1 MPCRGAGQEG
11 LMGENIYRIF
21 DGVWNLSLVGGYCVL
36 LVLLARLLLQKAPKW
51 CSYLLWGIV
60 FVRLCCPILPETGIS
75 LIPDKLLSVGT
86 EMTSGQQTVGPGS
99 HGYAEAND
107 TKDIGDVLRR
117 EYDAEEVPDSQ
128 AAEKTMAGGNDNTV
142 MNTDGTQD
150 FSLGTARTES
160 GATVAGVA
168 ASGTDAVIS
177 ETSAGTGTDARAWT
191 YPVWFR
197 VLSMVWLA
205 GMLGFL
211 GYHAYSYLRMRNR
224 IHRPDSS
231 VRQVEPGICEIDGGH
246 LSFVM
251 GLVHPV
257 IYLSSGLD
265 PESRKV
271 VLCHER
277 VHLQRRDYLFKPA
290 ALLICCVHW
299 FNPLVWLAFYLMNMD
314 CEMSCDEKVVKL
326 LGEESKKIYS
336 YTLLEEAS
344 GGEWK
349 RYRGGSICAL
359 LSFGED
365 HVKNRI
371 RHVLDYRKPPFWVM
385 IGAAAVIVVLVVCLC
400 SNPGGNGNGA
410 DTANVSDVSDATEEV
425 TTGEFTED
433 GSDDEGRKTEWLATL
448 EQGIHSREEFSAL
461 FDVDTLEDTRSFAG
475 QDGIQYLECNGVAA
489 RKLHRQILDG
499 DTAAHETYKDPV
511 KAAEALLHLEGGS
524 GEMTELLYEAGRQ
537 YLFFQKDSTRPGEGS
552 VANVHY
558 IFADGSAIDIPMVF
572 AEESSQIWLLSLGDI
587 DSKGRHSYGPLDGE
601 NQARI
606 VYAEYGPQ
614 GVEED
619 PLAGAH
625 PGDYTQV
632 PQGSFRDQYATY
644 QVSSYGI
651 YVATGADAGLD
662 CVVSGYIAPG
672 YAASHWSCVYQDRTF
687 FDTSDQCDYLDCY
700 QDEIESVRL
709 YYLASSDYQDGNL
722 EIWIDIIREYDTS
735 EQSGENGTSDWKL
748 SSAAQDFDKAAFHA
762 EDGYWIFD
770 NSDGSEQLKLP
781 LLSARSVWNGKTAA
795 ELTAEE
801 TDAYAAAQRQ
811 EILTKV
817 GVVYDVSERAAQE
830 TYALLDL
837 DGDGTADR
845 ITLRSRMAQ
854 ALNTPDHSP
863 LDQYAFTVNTTGGEM
878 RTAQNLGNSIYAF
891 SPDGRQI
898 LLALTRKDEQ
908 GQYESFLFRYWN
920 GELQEV
926 GSFAQDIRKIWVQN
940 GQITTG
946 RNSDDIIFAE
956 PNITGTNTILD
967 ARNSDGTPS
976 GAYVETLQ
984 EKISADMVAGK
995 LPFVVT
1001 SAIREN
1007 PLRLEVELTE
1017 MTDENIKIIQSYET
1031 NGSAITFVQSSG
1043 NAQELQ
1049 HNNDSQSQI
1058 ASQISKEDENM
1069 GVKYEKT
1076 AGGSYVVDGDM
1087 LFRYYIVLTG
1097 KKPDAANSTQFI
1109 VLTNDQNIT
1118 YEQVAECF
1126 YSGDNFDS
1134 STGTLLIGMKTI
1146 D

>member
-1 MPCRGAGQEG
+1 MMEG
-11 LMGENIYRIF
+11 IYRLF
-21 DGVWNLSLVGGYCVL
+21 DSIWRLSLVGSYCIL
-36 LVLLARLLLQKAPKW
+36 LVILARFLLKKAPKW

-60 FVRLCCPILPETGIS
+60 FVRLCCPVLPGTRIS
-75 LIPDKLLSVGT
+75 LIPERLLTVGT
-86 EMTSGQQTVGPGS
+86 ATTSAQLTAGNSAGS
-99 HGYAEAND
+99 VDNEGVYNG
-107 TKDIGDVLRR
+107 ILLG
-117 EYDAEEVPDSQ
+117 
-128 AAEKTMAGGNDNTV
+128 DNTV
-142 MNTDGTQD
+142 DVV
-150 FSLGTARTES
+150 LS
-160 GATVAGVA
+160 GADNTENPISGSLEAAGNRE
-168 ASGTDAVIS
+168 G
-177 ETSAGTGTDARAWT
+177 SAPALGQDGNVEGMNEIGDDGVGGIQAPGNVTNALDDG
-191 YPVWFR
+191 YPVDNRYNADGSLQTFR
-197 VLSMVWLA
+197 GLSIVWLLGMA
-205 GMLGFL
+205 GFM
-211 GYHAYSYLRMRNR
+211 GYHAFSYLRMRNR
-224 IHRPDSS
+224 IHRPDSG

-265 PESRKV
+265 PESRNV

-371 RHVLDYRKPPFWVM
+371 RHVLDYRKPPFWMLV
-385 IGAAAVIVVLVVCLC
+385 GAVAVLVILVVCLC
-400 SNPGGNGNGA
+400 SNPGGGTDAVNADNDTETGA
-410 DTANVSDVSDATEEV
+410 DATDMTGTSDETAEGDLTAGEV
-425 TTGEFTED
+425 DYEAA
-433 GSDDEGRKTEWLATL
+433 KTEWLTVF
-448 EQGIHSREEFSAL
+448 EQGIHSREEFSGL
-461 FDVDTLEDTRSFAG
+461 FDVSALEDTRSFAG
-475 QDGIQYLECNGVAA
+475 QDGIQYLGYDGVAA
-489 RKLHRQILDG
+489 RKLHQRILDG
-499 DTAAHETYKDPV
+499 DAVAHETYKDPV
-511 KAAEALLHLEGGS
+511 KAAETLLNLQSGS

-558 IFADGSAIDIPMVF
+558 IFADGSGIDIPMVF
-572 AEESSQIWLLSLGDI
+572 AEESSQIWMLSLGDI

-601 NQARI
+601 NQVRI

-632 PQGSFRDQYATY
+632 SQGSFRDQYATY

-662 CVVSGYIAPG
+662 CVVLGYIAPG
-672 YAASHWSCVYQDRTF
+672 YAASHWSCVYQDRRF

-700 QDEIESVRL
+700 RDEIESVRL
-709 YYLASSDYQDGNL
+709 YYLASSDYQDGDL
-722 EIWIDIIREYDTS
+722 EIWIDTIREYDTS
-735 EQSGENGTSDWKL
+735 GQTGENGVTDWKL
-748 SSAAQDFDKAAFHA
+748 PSEAQDFDKASFRA
-762 EDGYWIFD
+762 EDGYWIFE

-781 LLSARSVWNGKTAA
+781 ILSVRPVWNGKTAA

-801 TDAYAAAQRQ
+801 IDAYAAAQRQ

-863 LDQYAFTVNTTGGEM
+863 LDQYVFTVNTTSGEM

-908 GQYESFLFRYWN
+908 GQYESFLFRYRN

-956 PNITGTNTILD
+956 PNMTGTNTILD
-967 ARNSDGTPS
+967 SRNSDGTPS

-1017 MTDENIKIIQSYET
+1017 MTDENIKIIRSYET
-1031 NGSAITFVQSSG
+1031 NGSAITFAQSSG

-1058 ASQISKEDENM
+1058 APQISKEDEN
-1069 GVKYEKT
+1069 
-1076 AGGSYVVDGDM
+1076 D
-1087 LFRYYIVLTG
+1087 
-1097 KKPDAANSTQFI
+1097 
-1109 VLTNDQNIT
+1109 
-1118 YEQVAECF
+1118 
-1126 YSGDNFDS
+1126 
-1134 STGTLLIGMKTI
+1134 
-1146 D
+1146 

>member
-1 MPCRGAGQEG
+1 MMEG
-11 LMGENIYRIF
+11 IYRLF
-21 DGVWNLSLVGGYCVL
+21 DSIWRLSLVGSYCIL
-36 LVLLARLLLQKAPKW
+36 LVILARFLLKKAPQW

-60 FVRLCCPILPETGIS
+60 FVRLCCPVLPGTRIS
-75 LIPDKLLSVGT
+75 LIPERLLTVGT
-86 EMTSGQQTVGPGS
+86 ATTSAQLIAGNSAESVDNEGVYNGS
-99 HGYAEAND
+99 HHG
-107 TKDIGDVLRR
+107 
-117 EYDAEEVPDSQ
+117 
-128 AAEKTMAGGNDNTV
+128 DNTV
-142 MNTDGTQD
+142 
-150 FSLGTARTES
+150 
-160 GATVAGVA
+160 
-168 ASGTDAVIS
+168 DAVLS
-177 ETSAGTGTDARAWT
+177 RADNTENLNAGTLGAAGNGEGSAPVPGQDGNVEGMNEIGDDGVGGIQTPGNVTNALDDG
-191 YPVWFR
+191 YPVDNRDNADGSLQIFR
-197 VLSMVWLA
+197 VLSIAWLLGMA
-205 GMLGFL
+205 GFM
-211 GYHAYSYLRMRNR
+211 GYHAFSYLRMRHR
-224 IHRPDSS
+224 IRRPDSG
-231 VRQVEPGICEIDGGH
+231 VIQVEPGICEIDGGH

-265 PESRKV
+265 PESRNV

-410 DTANVSDVSDATEEV
+410 DTANVSDISDATEEV

-499 DTAAHETYKDPV
+499 DTAVHETYKDPV

-601 NQARI
+601 NQARV
-606 VYAEYGPQ
+606 VYAEYGPRD
-614 GVEED
+614 ED
-619 PLAGAH
+619 WATVAELSKKWVYVKVSP
-625 PGDYTQV
+625 
-632 PQGSFRDQYATY
+632 GSFADVAATY

-651 YVATGADAGLD
+651 YAATGDDAGLN
-662 CVVSGYIAPG
+662 CMVPGYIVPG
-672 YAASHWSCVYQDRTF
+672 CAAEGRSTVYQNIGEYY
-687 FDTSDQCDYLDCY
+687 TSDSYRQEMAYLKQ
-700 QDEIESVRL
+700 QDSVRL
-709 YYLASSDYQDGNL
+709 YYFAASDYQDGDL
-722 EIWIDIIREYDTS
+722 DIWIDTIREYDTS
-735 EQSGENGTSDWKL
+735 GQTGENGITEWKL
-748 SSAAQDFDKAAFHA
+748 PSEAQDFSADMLTA
-762 EDGYWIFD
+762 EDGYWIL
-770 NSDGSEQLKLP
+770 SQSSGTAQMKLP
-781 LLSARSVWNGKTAA
+781 LLSNQPVWNGKVAA
-795 ELTAEE
+795 DLTTEE
-801 TDAYAAAQRQ
+801 ADAYAAAQRRD
-811 EILTKV
+811 IMTNV
-817 GVVYDVSERAAQE
+817 GVVFDLSERAEQE

-837 DGDGTADR
+837 DGDGTAEKLL
-845 ITLRSRMAQ
+845 LRSRMAQ
-854 ALNTPDHSP
+854 AVNEVDHSP
-863 LDQYAFTVNTTGGEM
+863 LDQYIFAVNTMQGET

-891 SPDGRQI
+891 TPDGRQI
-898 LLALTRKDEQ
+898 LLALMRRDEF
-908 GQYESFLFRYWN
+908 GQCESFLFSYEN

-926 GSFAQDIRKIWVQN
+926 GSFAQDIREIWVEN
-940 GQITTG
+940 GQIITTQSYDYILQRENLRIIYRIGSDG
-946 RNSDDIIFAE
+946 RLAE
-956 PNITGTNTILD
+956 IPADRYDLPEQSTLHWLNRDLEVCRTPDAGSERFTINADHGVYFLYLD
-967 ARNSDGTPS
+967 AGRQWLCVKTENGVT
-976 GAYVETLQ
+976 GWL
-984 EKISADMVAGK
+984 KLAD
-995 LPFVVT
+995 
-1001 SAIREN
+1001 
-1007 PLRLEVELTE
+1007 
-1017 MTDENIKIIQSYET
+1017 Y
-1031 NGSAITFVQSSG
+1031 
-1043 NAQELQ
+1043 
-1049 HNNDSQSQI
+1049 
-1058 ASQISKEDENM
+1058 
-1069 GVKYEKT
+1069 
-1076 AGGSYVVDGDM
+1076 
-1087 LFRYYIVLTG
+1087 
-1097 KKPDAANSTQFI
+1097 
-1109 VLTNDQNIT
+1109 T
-1118 YEQVAECF
+1118 YEEAWAIF
-1126 YSGDNFDS
+1126 NDLMPYG
-1134 STGTLLIGMKTI
+1134 G
-1146 D
+1146 

>member
-1 MPCRGAGQEG
+1 MMEG
-11 LMGENIYRIF
+11 IYRMF
-21 DGVWNLSLVGGYCVL
+21 DSIWRLSLVGSYCIL
-36 LVLLARLLLQKAPKW
+36 LVILARFLLKKAPKW

-60 FVRLCCPILPETGIS
+60 FVRLCCPVLPGTRIS
-75 LIPDKLLSVGT
+75 LIPERLLTVGT
-86 EMTSGQQTVGPGS
+86 ATTSAQLTAGNSAGS
-99 HGYAEAND
+99 VDNEGVYNG
-107 TKDIGDVLRR
+107 ILLG
-117 EYDAEEVPDSQ
+117 
-128 AAEKTMAGGNDNTV
+128 DNTV
-142 MNTDGTQD
+142 DVV
-150 FSLGTARTES
+150 LS
-160 GATVAGVA
+160 GADNTENPISGSLEAAGNRE
-168 ASGTDAVIS
+168 G
-177 ETSAGTGTDARAWT
+177 SAPALGQDGNVEGMNEIGDDGVGGIQAPGNVTNALDDG
-191 YPVWFR
+191 YPVDNRYNADGSLQTFR
-197 VLSMVWLA
+197 GLSIVWLLGMA
-205 GMLGFL
+205 GFM
-211 GYHAYSYLRMRNR
+211 GYHAFSYLRMRNR
-224 IHRPDSS
+224 IHRPDSG

-265 PESRKV
+265 PESRNV

-371 RHVLDYRKPPFWVM
+371 RHVLDYRKPPFWMLV
-385 IGAAAVIVVLVVCLC
+385 GAVAVLVILVVCLC
-400 SNPGGNGNGA
+400 SNPGGGTDAVNADNDTETGA
-410 DTANVSDVSDATEEV
+410 DATDMTGTSDETAEGDLTAGEV
-425 TTGEFTED
+425 DYEAA
-433 GSDDEGRKTEWLATL
+433 KTEWLTVF
-448 EQGIHSREEFSAL
+448 EQGIHSREEFSGL
-461 FDVDTLEDTRSFAG
+461 FDVSALEDTRSFAG
-475 QDGIQYLECNGVAA
+475 QDGIQYLGYDGVAA
-489 RKLHRQILDG
+489 RKLHQRILDG
-499 DTAAHETYKDPV
+499 DAVAHETYKDPV
-511 KAAEALLHLEGGS
+511 KAAETLLNLQSGS

-558 IFADGSAIDIPMVF
+558 IFADGSGIDIPMVF
-572 AEESSQIWLLSLGDI
+572 AEESSQIWMLSLGDI

-601 NQARI
+601 NQVRI

-632 PQGSFRDQYATY
+632 SQGSFRDQYATY

-662 CVVSGYIAPG
+662 CVVLGYIAPG
-672 YAASHWSCVYQDRTF
+672 YAASHWSCVYQDRRF

-700 QDEIESVRL
+700 RDEIESVRL
-709 YYLASSDYQDGNL
+709 YYLASSDYQDGDL
-722 EIWIDIIREYDTS
+722 EIWIDTIREYDTS
-735 EQSGENGTSDWKL
+735 GQTGENGVTDWKL
-748 SSAAQDFDKAAFHA
+748 PSEAQDFDKASFRA
-762 EDGYWIFD
+762 EDGYWIFE

-781 LLSARSVWNGKTAA
+781 ILSVRPVWNGKTAA

-863 LDQYAFTVNTTGGEM
+863 LDQYVFTVNTTSGEM

-908 GQYESFLFRYWN
+908 GQYESFLFRYRN

-956 PNITGTNTILD
+956 PNMTGTNTILD
-967 ARNSDGTPS
+967 SRNSDGTPS

-1017 MTDENIKIIQSYET
+1017 MTDENIKIIRSYET
-1031 NGSAITFVQSSG
+1031 NGSAITFAQSSG
-1043 NAQELQ
+1043 NVQELQ

-1058 ASQISKEDENM
+1058 APQISKEDEN
-1069 GVKYEKT
+1069 
-1076 AGGSYVVDGDM
+1076 D
-1087 LFRYYIVLTG
+1087 
-1097 KKPDAANSTQFI
+1097 
-1109 VLTNDQNIT
+1109 
-1118 YEQVAECF
+1118 
-1126 YSGDNFDS
+1126 
-1134 STGTLLIGMKTI
+1134 
-1146 D
+1146 

>member
-1 MPCRGAGQEG
+1 MVEG
-11 LMGENIYRIF
+11 IYRLF
-21 DGVWNLSLVGGYCVL
+21 DSIWRLSLVGSYCIL
-36 LVLLARLLLQKAPKW
+36 LVILARFLLKKAPKW

-60 FVRLCCPILPETGIS
+60 FVRLCCPVLPGTRIS
-75 LIPDKLLSVGT
+75 LIPERLLTVGT
-86 EMTSGQQTVGPGS
+86 ATTSAQLAAGNSAGS
-99 HGYAEAND
+99 VDNEGVYNGSL
-107 TKDIGDVLRR
+107 IG
-117 EYDAEEVPDSQ
+117 
-128 AAEKTMAGGNDNTV
+128 DNTV
-142 MNTDGTQD
+142 DAV
-150 FSLGTARTES
+150 LS
-160 GATVAGVA
+160 GADNTENLNGGTLGAAGN
-168 ASGTDAVIS
+168 G
-177 ETSAGTGTDARAWT
+177 EGSAPVPGQDGNVEGMNEIGDDGVGGIQAPGNVTNALDDG
-191 YPVWFR
+191 YPVDNRDNADDSLQRIGATMGKTWFR
-197 VLSMVWLA
+197 VLLIAWLLGMA
-205 GMLGFL
+205 GFM
-211 GYHAYSYLRMRNR
+211 GYHTFSYLRMRHR
-224 IHRPDSS
+224 IRRPDSG

-251 GLVHPV
+251 GLIHPV

-371 RHVLDYRKPPFWVM
+371 RHVLDYRKPPFWMLVS
-385 IGAAAVIVVLVVCLC
+385 AAAVLVILVVCLC
-400 SNPGGNGNGA
+400 SNPGGGTDAVNADNDTETGA
-410 DTANVSDVSDATEEV
+410 DATDMTGTSDETAEGDLTAGEV
-425 TTGEFTED
+425 DYEAA
-433 GSDDEGRKTEWLATL
+433 KTEWLTVF

-461 FDVDTLEDTRSFAG
+461 FDVAALEDTRSFAG
-475 QDGIQYLECNGVAA
+475 QDGIQYLGYDGVAA
-489 RKLHRQILDG
+489 RKLHQRILDG
-499 DTAAHETYKDPV
+499 DAAAHETYKDPV
-511 KAAEALLHLEGGS
+511 KAAEALLNLQGGS

-558 IFADGSAIDIPMVF
+558 IFADGSGIDIPMVF
-572 AEESSQIWLLSLGDI
+572 AEESSQIWMLSLGDI

-601 NQARI
+601 NQARV
-606 VYAEYGPQ
+606 VYAEYGPRD
-614 GVEED
+614 ED
-619 PLAGAH
+619 WATVAELSKKWVYVKVSP
-625 PGDYTQV
+625 
-632 PQGSFRDQYATY
+632 GSFADVAATY

-651 YVATGADAGLD
+651 YAATGDDAGLN
-662 CVVSGYIAPG
+662 CMVPGYIAPG
-672 YAASHWSCVYQDRTF
+672 CAAEGRSTVYQNVGNYY
-687 FDTSDQCDYLDCY
+687 TSDSYRQEMAYLKQ
-700 QDEIESVRL
+700 QDSVRL
-709 YYLASSDYQDGNL
+709 YYFAASDYQDGDL
-722 EIWIDIIREYDTS
+722 EIWIDTIREYDTS
-735 EQSGENGTSDWKL
+735 GQTGENGVTDWKL
-748 SSAAQDFDKAAFHA
+748 PSEAQDFDKASFRA
-762 EDGYWIFD
+762 EDGYWIFE

-781 LLSARSVWNGKTAA
+781 ILSVRPVWNGKTAA

-863 LDQYAFTVNTTGGEM
+863 LDQYVFTVNTTSGEM

-908 GQYESFLFRYWN
+908 GQYESFLFRYRN

-956 PNITGTNTILD
+956 PNMTGANTILD
-967 ARNSDGTPS
+967 SRNSDGTPS

-1001 SAIREN
+1001 SVIREN

-1017 MTDENIKIIQSYET
+1017 MTDENIKIIRSYET
-1031 NGSAITFVQSSG
+1031 NGSAITFAQSSG
-1043 NAQELQ
+1043 NVQELQ

-1058 ASQISKEDENM
+1058 APQISKEDEN
-1069 GVKYEKT
+1069 
-1076 AGGSYVVDGDM
+1076 D
-1087 LFRYYIVLTG
+1087 
-1097 KKPDAANSTQFI
+1097 
-1109 VLTNDQNIT
+1109 
-1118 YEQVAECF
+1118 
-1126 YSGDNFDS
+1126 
-1134 STGTLLIGMKTI
+1134 
-1146 D
+1146 

>member
-1 MPCRGAGQEG
+1 MMEG
-11 LMGENIYRIF
+11 IYRLF
-21 DGVWNLSLVGGYCVL
+21 DSIWRLSLVGSYCIL
-36 LVLLARLLLQKAPKW
+36 LVILARFLLKKAPKW

-60 FVRLCCPILPETGIS
+60 FVRLCCPVLPGTRIS
-75 LIPDKLLSVGT
+75 LIPERLLTVGT
-86 EMTSGQQTVGPGS
+86 ATTSAQLTAGNSAGS
-99 HGYAEAND
+99 VDNEGVYNG
-107 TKDIGDVLRR
+107 ILLG
-117 EYDAEEVPDSQ
+117 
-128 AAEKTMAGGNDNTV
+128 DNTV
-142 MNTDGTQD
+142 DVV
-150 FSLGTARTES
+150 LS
-160 GATVAGVA
+160 GADNTENPISGSLEAAGNRE
-168 ASGTDAVIS
+168 G
-177 ETSAGTGTDARAWT
+177 SAPALGQDGNVEGMNEIGDDGVGGIQAPGNVTNALDDG
-191 YPVWFR
+191 YPVDNRYNADGSLQTFR
-197 VLSMVWLA
+197 GLSIVWLLGMA
-205 GMLGFL
+205 GFM
-211 GYHAYSYLRMRNR
+211 GYHAFSYLRMRNR
-224 IHRPDSS
+224 IHRPDSG

-265 PESRKV
+265 PESRNV

-371 RHVLDYRKPPFWVM
+371 RHVLDYRKPPFWMLV
-385 IGAAAVIVVLVVCLC
+385 GAVAVLVILVVCLC
-400 SNPGGNGNGA
+400 SNPGGGTDAVNADNDTETGA
-410 DTANVSDVSDATEEV
+410 DATDMTGTSDETAEGDLTAGEV
-425 TTGEFTED
+425 DYEAA
-433 GSDDEGRKTEWLATL
+433 KTEWLTVF
-448 EQGIHSREEFSAL
+448 EQGIHSREEFSGL
-461 FDVDTLEDTRSFAG
+461 FDVSALEDTRSFAG
-475 QDGIQYLECNGVAA
+475 QDGIQYLGYDGVAA
-489 RKLHRQILDG
+489 RKLHQRILDG
-499 DTAAHETYKDPV
+499 DAVAHETYKDPV
-511 KAAEALLHLEGGS
+511 KAAETLLNLQSGS

-558 IFADGSAIDIPMVF
+558 IFADGSGIDIPMVF
-572 AEESSQIWLLSLGDI
+572 AEESSQIWMLSLGDI

-601 NQARI
+601 NQVRI

-632 PQGSFRDQYATY
+632 SQGSFRDQYATY

-662 CVVSGYIAPG
+662 CVVLGYIAPG
-672 YAASHWSCVYQDRTF
+672 YAASHWSCVYQDRRF

-700 QDEIESVRL
+700 RDEIESVRL
-709 YYLASSDYQDGNL
+709 YYLASSDYQDGDL
-722 EIWIDIIREYDTS
+722 EIWIDTIREYDTS
-735 EQSGENGTSDWKL
+735 GQTGENGVTDWKL
-748 SSAAQDFDKAAFHA
+748 PSEAQDFDKASFRA
-762 EDGYWIFD
+762 EDGYWIFE

-781 LLSARSVWNGKTAA
+781 ILSVRPVWNGKTAA

-801 TDAYAAAQRQ
+801 IDAYAAAQRQ

-863 LDQYAFTVNTTGGEM
+863 LDQYVFTVNTTSGEM

-891 SPDGRQI
+891 SSDGRQI

-908 GQYESFLFRYWN
+908 GQYESFLFRYRN

-956 PNITGTNTILD
+956 PNMTGTNTILD
-967 ARNSDGTPS
+967 SRNSDGTPS

-1017 MTDENIKIIQSYET
+1017 MTDENIKIIRSYET
-1031 NGSAITFVQSSG
+1031 NGSAITFAQSSG

-1058 ASQISKEDENM
+1058 APQISKEDEN
-1069 GVKYEKT
+1069 
-1076 AGGSYVVDGDM
+1076 D
-1087 LFRYYIVLTG
+1087 
-1097 KKPDAANSTQFI
+1097 
-1109 VLTNDQNIT
+1109 
-1118 YEQVAECF
+1118 
-1126 YSGDNFDS
+1126 
-1134 STGTLLIGMKTI
+1134 
-1146 D
+1146 

>member
-1 MPCRGAGQEG
+1 MVEG
-11 LMGENIYRIF
+11 IYRLF
-21 DGVWNLSLVGGYCVL
+21 DSIWRLSLVGSYCIL
-36 LVLLARLLLQKAPKW
+36 LVILARFLLKKAPKW

-60 FVRLCCPILPETGIS
+60 FVRLCCPVLPGTRIS
-75 LIPDKLLSVGT
+75 LIPERLLTVGT
-86 EMTSGQQTVGPGS
+86 ATTSAQLAAGNSAGS
-99 HGYAEAND
+99 VDNEGVYND
-107 TKDIGDVLRR
+107 SLLG
-117 EYDAEEVPDSQ
+117 
-128 AAEKTMAGGNDNTV
+128 DNTV
-142 MNTDGTQD
+142 DAV
-150 FSLGTARTES
+150 LS
-160 GATVAGVA
+160 GADNT
-168 ASGTDAVIS
+168 
-177 ETSAGTGTDARAWT
+177 ENLNAGTLGAAGNREGSAPALGQYGNVEGMNEIGDDGVGGIQAPGNVTNASDGG
-191 YPVWFR
+191 YPVDNRDNADESLQTFR
-197 VLSMVWLA
+197 VLSIAWLLGMA
-205 GMLGFL
+205 GFM
-211 GYHAYSYLRMRNR
+211 GYHAFSYLRMRNR
-224 IHRPDSS
+224 LHRPDSG

-251 GLVHPV
+251 GLMHPV

-265 PESRKV
+265 PESRNV

-371 RHVLDYRKPPFWVM
+371 RHVLDYHKPPFWVM
-385 IGAAAVIVVLVVCLC
+385 IGAAAVIAVLVVCLC

-433 GSDDEGRKTEWLATL
+433 GSDDEGRKTEWLAAL

-475 QDGIQYLECNGVAA
+475 QDGIQYLEYNGVAA

-524 GEMTELLYEAGRQ
+524 GEMTELLYEAERQ

-558 IFADGSAIDIPMVF
+558 IFADGSSIDIPMVF
-572 AEESSQIWLLSLGDI
+572 AEESSQIWMLSLGDI
-587 DSKGRHSYGPLDGE
+587 DSKGRHSTGPLDGE
-601 NQARI
+601 NQARV
-606 VYAEYGPQ
+606 VYAEYGPRD
-614 GVEED
+614 ED
-619 PLAGAH
+619 WATVAELSKKWVYVKVSP
-625 PGDYTQV
+625 
-632 PQGSFRDQYATY
+632 GSFADVAATY

-651 YVATGADAGLD
+651 YAATGDDAGLN
-662 CVVSGYIAPG
+662 CMVSGYIVPG
-672 YAASHWSCVYQDRTF
+672 CAAEGRSTVYQNVGNYY
-687 FDTSDQCDYLDCY
+687 TSDSYRQEMAYLKQ
-700 QDEIESVRL
+700 QDSVRL
-709 YYLASSDYQDGNL
+709 YYFAASDYQDGDL
-722 EIWIDIIREYDTS
+722 DIWIDTIREYDTS
-735 EQSGENGTSDWKL
+735 GQTGENGVTDWKL
-748 SSAAQDFDKAAFHA
+748 PSEAQDFDKASFRA
-762 EDGYWIFD
+762 EDGYWIFE

-781 LLSARSVWNGKTAA
+781 ILSVRPVWNGKTAA

-863 LDQYAFTVNTTGGEM
+863 LDQYVFTVNTTSGEM

-908 GQYESFLFRYWN
+908 GQYESFLFRYRN

-956 PNITGTNTILD
+956 PNMTGTNTILD
-967 ARNSDGTPS
+967 SRNSDGTPS

-984 EKISADMVAGK
+984 EKISADMVTGK

-1001 SAIREN
+1001 SVIREN

-1017 MTDENIKIIQSYET
+1017 MTDENIKIIRSYET
-1031 NGSAITFVQSSG
+1031 NGSAITFAQSSG
-1043 NAQELQ
+1043 NVQELQ

-1058 ASQISKEDENM
+1058 APQISKEDEN
-1069 GVKYEKT
+1069 
-1076 AGGSYVVDGDM
+1076 D
-1087 LFRYYIVLTG
+1087 
-1097 KKPDAANSTQFI
+1097 
-1109 VLTNDQNIT
+1109 
-1118 YEQVAECF
+1118 
-1126 YSGDNFDS
+1126 
-1134 STGTLLIGMKTI
+1134 
-1146 D
+1146 

>member
-1 MPCRGAGQEG
+1 
-11 LMGENIYRIF
+11 MGENIYRIF

-36 LVLLARLLLQKAPKW
+36 LVILARLLLQKAPKW

-60 FVRLCCPILPETGIS
+60 FVRLCCPVLPETGIS
-75 LIPDKLLSVGT
+75 LIPERLLSVGT
-86 EMTSGQQTVGPGS
+86 EMTSGQQTTGADYRDLTEGN
-99 HGYAEAND
+99 AMKNN
-107 TKDIGDVLRR
+107 GDALWR

-128 AAEKTMAGGNDNTV
+128 TAEKTMAGGNDNTV
-142 MNTDGTQD
+142 MNADGTQD

-177 ETSAGTGTDARAWT
+177 GTSAGTGTDARAWT

-211 GYHAYSYLRMRNR
+211 GYHAYSYLRMRHR
-224 IHRPDSS
+224 IRRSDNS

-251 GLVHPV
+251 GLIHPV

-265 PESRKV
+265 PESRNV

-433 GSDDEGRKTEWLATL
+433 GSDDEGRKTEWLAAL

-475 QDGIQYLECNGVAA
+475 QDGIQYLEYNGVAA

-524 GEMTELLYEAGRQ
+524 GEMTELLYEAERQ

-558 IFADGSAIDIPMVF
+558 IFADGSDIDIPMVF
-572 AEESSQIWLLSLGDI
+572 AEESSQIWMLSLGDI

-614 GVEED
+614 DVEED

-651 YVATGADAGLD
+651 YVATGSDAGLD
-662 CVVSGYIAPG
+662 CVVPGYIAPG
-672 YAASHWSCVYQDRTF
+672 YAASHWSCVYQDRRLF
-687 FDTSDQCDYLDCY
+687 NTSDQCDYLDCY
-700 QDEIESVRL
+700 RDEIESVRL
-709 YYLASSDYQDGNL
+709 YYLASSDYQDGDL
-722 EIWIDIIREYDTS
+722 DIWIDTIREYDTS
-735 EQSGENGTSDWKL
+735 GQTGENGVTDWKL
-748 SSAAQDFDKAAFHA
+748 PSGAQDFSADMLTA
-762 EDGYWIFD
+762 EDGYWIL
-770 NSDGSEQLKLP
+770 SQSSGTAQMKLP
-781 LLSARSVWNGKTAA
+781 LLSSQPVWDGKVAA
-795 ELTAEE
+795 DLTAEE
-801 TDAYAAAQRQ
+801 ADAYAAAQRQ
-811 EILTKV
+811 DILTNV
-817 GVVYDVSERAAQE
+817 GVVFDLSERAAQE

-837 DGDGTADR
+837 DGDGTAEKLL
-845 ITLRSRMAQ
+845 LRSRMAQ
-854 ALNTPDHSP
+854 AVNEVDHSP
-863 LDQYAFTVNTTGGEM
+863 LDQYIFAVNTMRGET

-891 SPDGRQI
+891 TPDGRQI
-898 LLALTRKDEQ
+898 LLALMRRDEF
-908 GQYESFLFRYWN
+908 GQCESFLFSYEN

-926 GSFAQDIRKIWVQN
+926 GSFAQDIREIWVEN
-940 GQITTG
+940 GQIITNQPYDYTLQKENLRIVYRIGSDG
-946 RNSDDIIFAE
+946 RLAE
-956 PNITGTNTILD
+956 IPTDRYDLPEQAVLHGLNKDLEVCRTPDAGSERFTINADHGVYFLYLD
-967 ARNSDGTPS
+967 AGRQWLC
-976 GAYVETLQ
+976 VETENGVTGWL
-984 EKISADMVAGK
+984 KLADYTAEE
-995 LPFVVT
+995 
-1001 SAIREN
+1001 AW
-1007 PLRLEVELTE
+1007 
-1017 MTDENIKIIQSYET
+1017 
-1031 NGSAITFVQSSG
+1031 ATF
-1043 NAQELQ
+1043 
-1049 HNNDSQSQI
+1049 NDL
-1058 ASQISKEDENM
+1058 M
-1069 GVKYEKT
+1069 PY
-1076 AGGSYVVDGDM
+1076 GG
-1087 LFRYYIVLTG
+1087 
-1097 KKPDAANSTQFI
+1097 
-1109 VLTNDQNIT
+1109 
-1118 YEQVAECF
+1118 
-1126 YSGDNFDS
+1126 
-1134 STGTLLIGMKTI
+1134 
-1146 D
+1146 

>member
-1 MPCRGAGQEG
+1 MVEG
-11 LMGENIYRIF
+11 IYRLF
-21 DGVWNLSLVGGYCVL
+21 DSIWRLSLVGSYCIL
-36 LVLLARLLLQKAPKW
+36 LVILARFLLKKAPKW

-60 FVRLCCPILPETGIS
+60 FVRLCCPVLPGTRIS
-75 LIPDKLLSVGT
+75 LIPERLLTVGT
-86 EMTSGQQTVGPGS
+86 ATTSAQLTAGNSAGSVDNEGVYNGS
-99 HGYAEAND
+99 HRG
-107 TKDIGDVLRR
+107 
-117 EYDAEEVPDSQ
+117 
-128 AAEKTMAGGNDNTV
+128 DNTV
-142 MNTDGTQD
+142 DAV
-150 FSLGTARTES
+150 LS
-160 GATVAGVA
+160 GADNTGNLN
-168 ASGTDAVIS
+168 
-177 ETSAGTGTDARAWT
+177 AGTLEATGNREGSAPTLGQDGNVEGMNEIGDDGVGEIQAPGNVTNALDGG
-191 YPVWFR
+191 YPVDNRDNADDSLQRIGATMGKTWFR
-197 VLSMVWLA
+197 VLLIAWLLGMA
-205 GMLGFL
+205 GFM
-211 GYHAYSYLRMRNR
+211 GYHTFSYLRMRHR
-224 IHRPDSS
+224 IRRPDSG

-251 GLVHPV
+251 GLIHPV

-326 LGEESKKIYS
+326 L
-336 YTLLEEAS
+336 
-344 GGEWK
+344 GEWK

-433 GSDDEGRKTEWLATL
+433 GSDDEGRKTEWLAAL

-475 QDGIQYLECNGVAA
+475 QDGIQYLEYNGVAA

-524 GEMTELLYEAGRQ
+524 GEMTELLYEAERQ

-558 IFADGSAIDIPMVF
+558 IFADGSGIDIPMVF
-572 AEESSQIWLLSLGDI
+572 AEESSQIWMLSLGDI
-587 DSKGRHSYGPLDGE
+587 DSKGRHSTGPLDGE
-601 NQARI
+601 NQARV
-606 VYAEYGPQ
+606 VYAEYGPRD
-614 GVEED
+614 ED
-619 PLAGAH
+619 WATVAELSKKWVYVKVSP
-625 PGDYTQV
+625 
-632 PQGSFRDQYATY
+632 GSFADVAATY

-651 YVATGADAGLD
+651 YAATGDDAGLN
-662 CVVSGYIAPG
+662 CMVPGYIAPG
-672 YAASHWSCVYQDRTF
+672 CAAEGRSTVYQNVGNYY
-687 FDTSDQCDYLDCY
+687 TSDSYRQEMAYLKQ
-700 QDEIESVRL
+700 QDSVRL
-709 YYLASSDYQDGNL
+709 YYLASSDYQDGDL
-722 EIWIDIIREYDTS
+722 EIWIDTIREYDTS
-735 EQSGENGTSDWKL
+735 GQTGENGVTDWKL
-748 SSAAQDFDKAAFHA
+748 PSEAQDFDKASFRA
-762 EDGYWIFD
+762 EDGYWIFE

-781 LLSARSVWNGKTAA
+781 ILSVRPVWNGKTAA

-863 LDQYAFTVNTTGGEM
+863 LDQYVFTVNTTSGEM

-908 GQYESFLFRYWN
+908 GQYESFLFRYRN

-956 PNITGTNTILD
+956 PNMTGANTIQD
-967 ARNSDGTPS
+967 SRNSDGTPS

-1001 SAIREN
+1001 SVIREN

-1017 MTDENIKIIQSYET
+1017 MTDENIKIIRSYET
-1031 NGSAITFVQSSG
+1031 NGSAITFAQSSG
-1043 NAQELQ
+1043 NVQELQ

-1058 ASQISKEDENM
+1058 APQISKEDEN
-1069 GVKYEKT
+1069 
-1076 AGGSYVVDGDM
+1076 D
-1087 LFRYYIVLTG
+1087 
-1097 KKPDAANSTQFI
+1097 
-1109 VLTNDQNIT
+1109 
-1118 YEQVAECF
+1118 
-1126 YSGDNFDS
+1126 
-1134 STGTLLIGMKTI
+1134 
-1146 D
+1146 

>member
-1 MPCRGAGQEG
+1 
-11 LMGENIYRIF
+11 MGENIYRIF

-75 LIPDKLLSVGT
+75 LIPEKLLSVGT

-117 EYDAEEVPDSQ
+117 EYDTVEALDNQS
-128 AAEKTMAGGNDNTV
+128 AGNTMVVGNDNAV
-142 MNTDGTQD
+142 MNADGTQD

-177 ETSAGTGTDARAWT
+177 GTSAGTGTDARAWT

-211 GYHAYSYLRMRNR
+211 GYHAFSYLRMRHR
-224 IHRPDSS
+224 IRRPDSG

-251 GLVHPV
+251 GLIHPV

-265 PESRKV
+265 PESRNV

-433 GSDDEGRKTEWLATL
+433 GSDDEGRKTEWLAAL

-475 QDGIQYLECNGVAA
+475 QDGIQYLEYNGVAA

-524 GEMTELLYEAGRQ
+524 GEMTELLYEAERQ

-558 IFADGSAIDIPMVF
+558 IFADGSDIDIPMVF
-572 AEESSQIWLLSLGDI
+572 AEESSQIWMLSLGDI

-614 GVEED
+614 DVEED

-651 YVATGADAGLD
+651 YVATGSDAGLD
-662 CVVSGYIAPG
+662 CVVPGYIAPG
-672 YAASHWSCVYQDRTF
+672 YAASHWSCVYQDRRLF
-687 FDTSDQCDYLDCY
+687 NTSDQCDYLDCY
-700 QDEIESVRL
+700 RDEIESVRL
-709 YYLASSDYQDGNL
+709 YYLASSDYQDGDL
-722 EIWIDIIREYDTS
+722 DIWIDTIREYDTS
-735 EQSGENGTSDWKL
+735 GQTGENGVTDWKL
-748 SSAAQDFDKAAFHA
+748 PSRAQDFSADMLTA
-762 EDGYWIFD
+762 EDGYWIL
-770 NSDGSEQLKLP
+770 SQSSGTAQMKLP
-781 LLSARSVWNGKTAA
+781 LLSNQPVWNGKVAA
-795 ELTAEE
+795 DLTTEE
-801 TDAYAAAQRQ
+801 ADAYAAAQRRD
-811 EILTKV
+811 IMTNV
-817 GVVYDVSERAAQE
+817 GVVFDLSERAEQE

-837 DGDGTADR
+837 DGDGTAEKLL
-845 ITLRSRMAQ
+845 LRSRMAQ
-854 ALNTPDHSP
+854 AVNEVDHSP
-863 LDQYAFTVNTTGGEM
+863 LDQYIFAVNTMQGET

-891 SPDGRQI
+891 TPDGRQI
-898 LLALTRKDEQ
+898 LLALMRRDEF
-908 GQYESFLFRYWN
+908 GQCESFLFSYEN

-926 GSFAQDIRKIWVQN
+926 GSFAQDIREIWVEN
-940 GQITTG
+940 GQIITTQSYDYILQRENLRIVYRIGSDG
-946 RNSDDIIFAE
+946 RLAE
-956 PNITGTNTILD
+956 LPADRYDLPEQATLHWLNKDLEVCRTPDAGSERFTINADHGVYFLYLD
-967 ARNSDGTPS
+967 AGRQWLCVKTENGVT
-976 GAYVETLQ
+976 GWL
-984 EKISADMVAGK
+984 KLADYTAEEAWAAFDD
-995 LPFVVT
+995 LIP
-1001 SAIREN
+1001 
-1007 PLRLEVELTE
+1007 
-1017 MTDENIKIIQSYET
+1017 
-1031 NGSAITFVQSSG
+1031 NGG
-1043 NAQELQ
+1043 
-1049 HNNDSQSQI
+1049 
-1058 ASQISKEDENM
+1058 
-1069 GVKYEKT
+1069 
-1076 AGGSYVVDGDM
+1076 
-1087 LFRYYIVLTG
+1087 
-1097 KKPDAANSTQFI
+1097 
-1109 VLTNDQNIT
+1109 
-1118 YEQVAECF
+1118 
-1126 YSGDNFDS
+1126 
-1134 STGTLLIGMKTI
+1134 
-1146 D
+1146 